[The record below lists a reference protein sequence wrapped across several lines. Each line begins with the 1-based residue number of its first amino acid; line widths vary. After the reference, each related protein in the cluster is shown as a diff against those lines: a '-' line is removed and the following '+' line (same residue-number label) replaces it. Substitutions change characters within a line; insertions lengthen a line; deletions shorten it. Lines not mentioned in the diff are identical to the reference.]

1 MLKPNKILVIRCYV
15 AGFLSAN
22 PLACVIKEI
31 VGTRVTEYVCR
42 SEIRAT
48 FYWSDF
54 PDSRLVCEV
63 TNKFSLRCQIFTVS
77 FVAFVLRSLLRY
89 RMGIK
94 ELG

>member
-1 MLKPNKILVIRCYV
+1 MLKPNKILVILCHV

-63 TNKFSLRCQIFTVS
+63 TNKFSLRCQIFS
-77 FVAFVLRSLLRY
+77 FEALF
-89 RMGIK
+89 
-94 ELG
+94 